1 MSIVH
6 ITAPARTPS
15 DEFGLAVTPPR
26 VGGAPTPHLFT
37 KEEFAAPDGS
47 VNVGTWEATPGC
59 FARAIVDAEFSQF
72 VAGHATFVTDA
83 GMEYQFRAGDAA
95 YFPPN
100 TKGVWTIHEKLRKTY
115 VVWR

>member
-6 ITAPARTPS
+6 ISAPARTPS
-15 DEFGLAVTPPR
+15 DDFGPAVTPPR
-26 VGGAPTPHLFT
+26 VGNQPPPQLFT

-59 FARAIVDAEFSQF
+59 FARAVVDAEFSQF
-72 VAGHATFVTDA
+72 IAGRATFVTDA
-83 GMEYQFRAGDAA
+83 GKAYQFCAGDAA

-100 TKGVWTIHEKLRKTY
+100 TKGVWTVHETLRKTY